1 MLYIICT
8 PIGNL
13 NDFSVRSIN
22 TLKEVDNIFVE
33 DTRVSSKLLKY
44 FDIKKNTLP
53 FHEHNE
59 KETIVMQQRSICAS
73 SDLKAGIIIEPQ
85 HLDFLR
91 PCPQNAIKPYDLK
104 RVVGKTLKKNLTKG
118 EGLLIEHLSK

>member
-1 MLYIICT
+1 MLYLICT

-44 FDIKKNTLP
+44 FDIKKIY
-53 FHEHNE
+53 FHFMN
-59 KETIVMQQRSICAS
+59 IM
-73 SDLKAGIIIEPQ
+73 
-85 HLDFLR
+85 
-91 PCPQNAIKPYDLK
+91 
-104 RVVGKTLKKNLTKG
+104 KK
-118 EGLLIEHLSK
+118 